1 MSWIRLSR
9 QVVAISM
16 VLRYLPD
23 SNCNDVRNP
32 CTFSQNPVAP
42 NHGAFRRLPMAAGSR
57 KRELGMPEAK
67 QERWRE
73 LCEMAIVESD
83 PRRLTELF
91 QQIDLLLSDGEDRPD
106 ALQSGAA

>member
-1 MSWIRLSR
+1 
-9 QVVAISM
+9 
-16 VLRYLPD
+16 
-23 SNCNDVRNP
+23 
-32 CTFSQNPVAP
+32 
-42 NHGAFRRLPMAAGSR
+42 
-57 KRELGMPEAK
+57 MPEAK

-106 ALQSGAA
+106 ADALQSGAA